1 MKAMSAHN
9 PEQVILP
16 VVPNAEL
23 LIELCLIP

>member
-16 VVPNAEL
+16 VIPNAVL
-23 LIELCLIP
+23 LIELCLNP